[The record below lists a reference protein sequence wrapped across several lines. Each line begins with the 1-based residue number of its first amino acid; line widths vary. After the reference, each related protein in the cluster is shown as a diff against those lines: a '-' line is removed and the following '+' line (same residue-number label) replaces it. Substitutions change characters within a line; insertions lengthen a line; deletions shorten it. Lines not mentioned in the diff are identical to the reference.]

1 MLYIKYVQFVIFVPA
16 GLHFK
21 SLLKLCACFHFF
33 LLLLLFF
40 KNIYKYVNTQ
50 RNTLKIVGIAGG
62 VGVAVVVIGDGVG
75 GVAAASV
82 GVAPS

>member
-1 MLYIKYVQFVIFVPA
+1 MLYIKYVQFVIFAPA

-21 SLLKLCACFHFF
+21 SLLKLRACFLFF

-50 RNTLKIVGIAGG
+50 RNTFKIVGIAGG
-62 VGVAVVVIGDGVG
+62 VGVAVVVGDGVG
-75 GVAAASV
+75 GVAAAAV